1 VDKLELGELKQLTNQ
16 EKEVYRTLRTNLE
29 FTGVENRVVAVTSC
43 APDEGKSTVSY
54 NLARVLASA
63 GKNTLHIDAD
73 MRKSVLSNRHQIA
86 GIEKGLSHYLSGQAD
101 MTEVVY
107 ATNKKNFFML
117 PCGLFPTN
125 PTELLGNGRME
136 KLLAG
141 LKKTFDYIIIDTP
154 PLGSVIDAAII
165 AKQSDGSIL
174 VLQANSTSKVLAKS
188 VKEQLKAANPNIIG
202 AVLNKVETHRGSYYG
217 KKYGSYYGKY
227 YGTY

>member
-1 VDKLELGELKQLTNQ
+1 MDKLELGELKQLTNQ

-73 MRKSVLSNRHQIA
+73 MRKSVLSNSHQIA

>member
-1 VDKLELGELKQLTNQ
+1 MDKLELGELKQLTNQ

-63 GKNTLHIDAD
+63 GKNTLHIDED

>member
-1 VDKLELGELKQLTNQ
+1 MHQQV
-16 EKEVYRTLRTNLE
+16 
-29 FTGVENRVVAVTSC
+29 
-43 APDEGKSTVSY
+43 
-54 NLARVLASA
+54 
-63 GKNTLHIDAD
+63 KNTLHIDAD

-107 ATNKKNFFML
+107 ATNKRISLCFLVAYFRQTQQNFL
-117 PCGLFPTN
+117 
-125 PTELLGNGRME
+125 ENGRME

-202 AVLNKVETHRGSYYG
+202 AVLNKVENS
-217 KKYGSYYGKY
+217 
-227 YGTY
+227 